1 MGRDM
6 LALRCHA
13 DVTPAQLLGDT
24 LVNTTVAILAYHYLA
39 DFKYTEVGVSQQC
52 RPLHG
57 RLKPPLLAP
66 ARPHSLWLLERHTYQ
81 QCVRRGLVA
90 CKGAAVLDASA
101 AVVLHST
108 SYM

>member
-39 DFKYTEVGVSQQC
+39 DFKYTEVGSSPQC
-52 RPLHG
+52 RPL
-57 RLKPPLLAP
+57 PSWASQASAP
-66 ARPHSLWLLERHTYQ
+66 GSCMPSLPVAVGKAYISAVRAARP
-81 QCVRRGLVA
+81 CGL
-90 CKGAAVLDASA
+90 
-101 AVVLHST
+101 
-108 SYM
+108 